1 MSRRKRRSDTMAP
14 ALFPFL
20 AVLLCTIGALIM
32 VLAISVTSSHASAK
46 REAELALLEAKD
58 ESNQI
63 KALSNELAFQREE
76 MKKDVEKRRQALQE
90 IEDHI
95 ARLRDELKSLEQGL
109 RELTE
114 KNSEGELTIE
124 QKEKRIEDLKRAIE
138 DKKQEIEEEIANK
151 KDRRPAFAIMPYT
164 GRSGTTRRPVYIEC
178 TKEHVIIQPEGIKI
192 DIKDLTPPGPG
203 NPLATALRVLRNA
216 YSERD
221 ANYGFTQPPYPL
233 LIIRPDG
240 IESYARARAAMS
252 SWDDQFGYELVEDSM
267 ELAFPPGIPGLE
279 KTLVSAVEDAKQ
291 RQRALVLANP
301 RLAREQELSLDS
313 WDDPSSSNSS
323 MRSDFGSG
331 SSSGSSRLDGVSEGD
346 WKMVSPVVGFQGG
359 GSGGSGGSQGAG
371 AGSIPSGIA
380 TDGKNLPVGSEPLSS
395 GQGSG
400 LSSSGL
406 QSGSA
411 LDRSS
416 MGEGAFGDSGSESGE
431 QGGVAGGSAAGGS
444 QTRPDQFSGSTDSA
458 GGAQAMSAG
467 SSQSGMSAGSS
478 GSNSLDLTG
487 SQATDF
493 RDQRDSSQ
501 TTPLP
506 QSVNQQSGDEKT
518 ATDNHSQDASNQGS
532 RARHVSADGDLKPI
546 SVSAGRNWA
555 QAKAEGKATPVTRT
569 IKIVALKDKWLV
581 MADSSKM
588 EIEATILHQD
598 RGPQAAADDLA
609 KAIRSRVDA
618 WGPSVP
624 GGFWVPTV
632 EIHQA
637 SDAQLSVGRMERLLE
652 GSGVELKIVPLQLPK
667 N

>member
-46 REAELALLEAKD
+46 REAEMALLEAKD

-95 ARLRDELKSLEQGL
+95 ARLKDELKSLEQGL
-109 RELTE
+109 RELAD

-124 QKEKRIEDLKRAIE
+124 QKEQRVEDLKRAIE
-138 DKKQEIEEEIANK
+138 DKKQEIQEEIAKK

-178 TKEHVIIQPEGIKI
+178 TKQYVIIQPEGIKI

-221 ANYGFTQPPYPL
+221 ASYGFTQPPYPL

-267 ELAFPPGIPGLE
+267 DLAFPPGIPGLE
-279 KTLVSAVEDAKQ
+279 KTLASAVEDAKQ
-291 RQRALVLANP
+291 RQRALVVANP

-323 MRSDFGSG
+323 IRSDFGSG
-331 SSSGSSRLDGVSEGD
+331 SSSGGSPLGGASEGE
-346 WKMVSPVVGFQGG
+346 WRMVSPVVGLKGG
-359 GSGGSGGSQGAG
+359 GSGGSDGSQGAG
-371 AGSIPSGIA
+371 GGSIPLGI
-380 TDGKNLPVGSEPLSS
+380 TLDGKTFPMGSESLSS
-395 GQGSG
+395 GQGSS
-400 LSSSGL
+400 LSF
-406 QSGSA
+406 SGSRSGSVV
-411 LDRSS
+411 DSS
-416 MGEGAFGDSGSESGE
+416 MLGEGAFVDTGAESLGQGS
-431 QGGVAGGSAAGGS
+431 VAGGSAAGGS
-444 QTRPDQFSGSTDSA
+444 QTRPYQLWGNMDSSA
-458 GGAQAMSAG
+458 GGQSMSAG
-467 SSQSGMSAGSS
+467 SSQSGMAAGST

-487 SQATDF
+487 SQTTNF
-493 RDQRDSSQ
+493 RDHRNSSQ
-501 TTPLP
+501 ASPLP

-518 ATDNHSQDASNQGS
+518 ATDNHTQDASNQGA

-546 SVSAGRNWA
+546 SVNAGRNWA

-569 IKIVALKDKWLV
+569 IRIVALKDKWLV

-588 EIEATILHQD
+588 EIEAAILHQE

-609 KAIRSRVDA
+609 KSIRSRVDA

-637 SDAQLSVGRMERLLE
+637 SDAQLSVGRLELLLE